1 MEFVIEFVMELYM
14 EAMMMLVPE
23 KQLGKKMTRFL
34 KVLCAVITFAI
45 AMLVIVGASILL
57 DPDAP
62 VNDKNAGIICLAIGG
77 SLFVLH
83 LLLFIFVMIK
93 RKKK

>member
-1 MEFVIEFVMELYM
+1 MEFVIEFVMVLYM

-77 SLFVLH
+77 SLFVIH
-83 LLLFIFVMIK
+83 LLLFVFVMIK

>member
-57 DPDAP
+57 DPEAP
-62 VNDKNAGIICLAIGG
+62 VNDKKAGIICLAIGG

-83 LLLFIFVMIK
+83 LLLFVFVMIK
-93 RKKK
+93 RKK

>member
-62 VNDKNAGIICLAIGG
+62 VGDKKAGIICLAIGG
-77 SLFVLH
+77 SLFFLH
-83 LLLFIFVMIK
+83 LLLFVFVMIK
-93 RKKK
+93 RKK

>member
-77 SLFVLH
+77 SLFVIH
-83 LLLFIFVMIK
+83 LLLFVFVMIK

>member
-23 KQLGKKMTRFL
+23 KQFGKKMTRFL

-45 AMLVIVGASILL
+45 ALLVIIGVSILF
-57 DPDAP
+57 DPEAP
-62 VNDKNAGIICLAIGG
+62 VSDKNAGIICLAVGG
-77 SLFVLH
+77 SLFVSH
-83 LLLFIFVMIK
+83 LLLFIFIMIK
-93 RKKK
+93 RKK